1 MSGGNVVDLITAVS
15 MDVRRNRSF
24 KVFKNNVQGMER
36 NAFQGK
42 VDIHIIVERAHK
54 SFLLSNPLVN
64 DKAADENQTK
74 EVSLPW
80 FSLYSYF
87 RFYHKIPCKNTT
99 FLIQKGQVSIW

>member
-64 DKAADENQTK
+64 DKAADGNQTK
-74 EVSLPW
+74 ESVTSLV
-80 FSLYSYF
+80 F
-87 RFYHKIPCKNTT
+87 T
-99 FLIQKGQVSIW
+99 IQLL